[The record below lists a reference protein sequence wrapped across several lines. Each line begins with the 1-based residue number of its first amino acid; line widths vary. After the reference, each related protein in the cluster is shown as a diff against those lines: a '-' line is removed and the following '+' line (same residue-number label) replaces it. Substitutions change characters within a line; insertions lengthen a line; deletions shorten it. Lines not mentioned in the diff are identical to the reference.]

1 MNTLDT
7 EIILNQDGN
16 FYKRSVVTTLL
27 QDQETA
33 IQRVKAKPIF
43 FTSPVMHASQHD
55 NVVGT
60 HVLQYV
66 DGQSKDHMLCSQIK
80 SLPFLGASLVNN
92 RTGDNNFVLHCS
104 NRQNQPYPTEWH
116 NEDEDRE
123 VICGRDLDIKFE
135 PNQDQALYILCDY
148 KELNRG
154 VLKSEAPTLF
164 LYDMHHQRSYHL
176 NLPNV
181 FTNKGEIC
189 AGDNYPR
196 QANGPDSLQF
206 HYEHLNSLFTSHCN
220 NDLRDVDVEET
231 SLRFRR
237 DGTLIHND
245 LSDIKHKKF
254 YHDVTRESILNF
266 TTHLNSIYG

>member
-16 FYKRSVVTTLL
+16 FYKRSTVTTLL

-60 HVLQYV
+60 HVLQFV

-80 SLPFLGASLVNN
+80 SLPFPGASLMANIASDDDDFIIYT
-92 RTGDNNFVLHCS
+92 RHDQT
-104 NRQNQPYPTEWH
+104 YPSEYF
-116 NEDEDRE
+116 DSDVDRE
-123 VICGRDLDIKFE
+123 VINGREVDIKFT
-135 PNQDQALYILCDY
+135 PNQDQALYLLCNYTDI
-148 KELNRG
+148 NGRG
-154 VLKSEAPTLF
+154 AKSEAPTLF
-164 LYDMHHQRSYHL
+164 LYDMHHQKSYHL

-189 AGDNYPR
+189 AGEDYPR
-196 QANGPDSLQF
+196 EGNDIHNTLQL
-206 HYEHLNSLFTSHCN
+206 HYSQLISLFTSHCN
-220 NDLRDVDVEET
+220 NDLRDMDVEET

-245 LSDIKHKKF
+245 LSDIKHTKF

>member
-27 QDQETA
+27 QDQDTA

-66 DGQSKDHMLCSQIK
+66 DGHSKDHMLCSQIK
-80 SLPFLGASLVNN
+80 SLPFLGASLMNN
-92 RTGDNNFVLHCS
+92 VAS
-104 NRQNQPYPTEWH
+104 NDDDFLIYTRHNETYPTEYFDQ
-116 NEDEDRE
+116 EVERE
-123 VICGRDLDIKFE
+123 IINGRDLDIKFE

-148 KELNRG
+148 KELNSG

-196 QANGPDSLQF
+196 QSHGPDSLQF

-220 NDLRDVDVEET
+220 NDLREMDTEET

-245 LSDIKHKKF
+245 LSDIKHKRF